1 MDSPDNSEEE
11 LRDCNDD
18 DGGSTTLRRSFLR
31 SCFAV
36 AFAFL
41 IILLL
46 SFSVLY
52 FAVLIANLSIWS
64 PISVQSRCRI
74 VSSSVDLRSS
84 KVCELGLFNYKAK
97 HVFYPF
103 ERKKYRCHYDYYWA
117 SVFEVEY
124 VDHSGQARYASAE
137 APKEALP
144 YKCRPNFG
152 AAWLTK
158 DKFKVN
164 ETYECWYTLG
174 VSKVNINN
182 EGLFNCQAEDPDTV
196 EMLKRYSILFTRL
209 LKSWV
214 SGSGSIHLWRWDLIA
229 GAISGFIMS
238 FLSITLIGVLYPLL
252 DIIRRRFAS
261 WTSTPHPS
269 TILLKK
275 VCFFAVYF
283 SFMSWVTVQYVQRLG
298 LS

>member
-1 MDSPDNSEEE
+1 MDSPETNEEE
-11 LRDCNDD
+11 PRDFNNV
-18 DGGSTTLRRSFLR
+18 GTISRRSLFR
-31 SCFAV
+31 SFFAV
-36 AFAFL
+36 ALAFL
-41 IILLL
+41 IVLLL

-52 FAVLIANLSIWS
+52 LAVLIGNLSIWS
-64 PISVQSRCRI
+64 PISLQSRCKI

-84 KVCELGLFNYKAK
+84 KVCELGLLNYKAK

-124 VDHSGQARYASAE
+124 IDHSGQARSALAE
-137 APKEALP
+137 APNEALP
-144 YKCRPNFG
+144 DNCRPSFG

-174 VSKVNINN
+174 ISKVNIDN
-182 EGLFNCQAEDPDTV
+182 EGLFNCQAEDPSTV

-209 LKSWV
+209 LKSWF
-214 SGSGSIHLWRWDLIA
+214 SSWGSVYLWRWDLIA
-229 GAISGFIMS
+229 GAVTGFIMS
-238 FLSITLIGVLYPLL
+238 LLSVTLIGVLYPLIY
-252 DIIRRRFAS
+252 IIRRLFAS
-261 WTSTPHPS
+261 WTSTSCPS
-269 TILLKK
+269 TVFLKRA
-275 VCFFAVYF
+275 CFFAVYF
-283 SFMSWVTVQYVQRLG
+283 SFMSWVTIQYLKKLG